1 MWVGGVIM
9 DFFCR
14 VFLWQSEQSQHGF
27 FRHYTAT
34 SLPAHD
40 RNSTDAERV
49 GDLRLCASR
58 LSLNLVEI

>member
-1 MWVGGVIM
+1 MWVGGVII
-9 DFFCR
+9 DFFWG
-14 VFLWQSEQSQHGF
+14 VFLRQSEQSQHCF
-27 FRHYTAT
+27 FRHDTAT

-58 LSLNLVEI
+58 LSLKLVEI